1 MVSDLRINLFVIT
14 KGNDFSTTSQWTLS
28 INNNMTNF
36 NNKTMNKFQN
46 MMNMNNVP
54 HLFVKEQDE

>member
-1 MVSDLRINLFVIT
+1 
-14 KGNDFSTTSQWTLS
+14 
-28 INNNMTNF
+28 MTNF
-36 NNKTMNKFQN
+36 NNKTMNNFQN